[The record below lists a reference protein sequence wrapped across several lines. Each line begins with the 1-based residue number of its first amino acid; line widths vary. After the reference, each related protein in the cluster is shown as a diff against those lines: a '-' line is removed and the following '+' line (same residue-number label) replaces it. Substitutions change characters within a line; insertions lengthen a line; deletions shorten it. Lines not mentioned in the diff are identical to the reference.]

1 MTLKQ
6 FWSGV
11 MNSARRER
19 ERIAINGEYRSV
31 TMWLPLGVI
40 LFFSVFFSQEVVGSL
55 PVAVVDEDN
64 SHLSRRL
71 VSMIRATHETA
82 LVEEVADMAEARSML
97 LAGEVVGVV
106 EIADGFTRDVLS
118 GATATVVY
126 YDSGTNISTA
136 SLSSKGVQRAVA
148 SFGVGVALQRAE
160 MEGVMPDEAMAQVM
174 PIGFTTY
181 ALFNPWL
188 NYAYY
193 VGPCFWAMVLIIASM
208 LSTIY
213 AVGSELRYAT
223 SVEWLR
229 SANGSLLAGIMG
241 KLAPTTLILWMLT
254 AVVGILL
261 FGLFGVPMRGSRVVL
276 IVGAMALIVAYQAV
290 ALAVVALTASF
301 RLSLSLGG
309 GYSVL
314 AFTFSGVTFPA
325 MAMIGWVLPFTML
338 FPYSYFMELYI
349 DQAVRGSA
357 WWYSMSKVAAMLLF
371 CLLPL
376 LVLGRLKRVL
386 VNRRYWGKL

>member
-40 LFFSVFFSQEVVGSL
+40 LFFAVFFSQEVVGSL

-148 SFGVGVALQRAE
+148 SFGVGVALQRVE

-193 VGPCFWAMVLIIASM
+193 VGPCFWIMVLIIASM

-276 IVGAMALIVAYQAV
+276 IVGAMALIVAYHAV

-314 AFTFSGVTFPA
+314 AFTFSGVTFPT
-325 MAMIGWVLPFTML
+325 MAMIGWVQPFTML

-357 WWYSMSKVAAMLLF
+357 WWYSMPKVAAMLLF

-386 VNRRYWGKL
+386 VNRRCWGKL

>member
-11 MNSARRER
+11 MNSARREG
-19 ERIAINGEYRSV
+19 ERIAINREYRSV

-97 LAGEVVGVV
+97 LAGEVAGVV
-106 EIADGFTRDVLS
+106 EIADGFTRDVIS

-174 PIGFTTY
+174 PIGSTTY

>member
-11 MNSARRER
+11 MNSARREG
-19 ERIAINGEYRSV
+19 ERIAINREYRSV

-174 PIGFTTY
+174 PIGSTTY

-213 AVGSELRYAT
+213 AVGSELHYAT

-325 MAMIGWVLPFTML
+325 MAMIGWVQPFTML

>member
-11 MNSARRER
+11 MNSARREG
-19 ERIAINGEYRSV
+19 ERIAINREYRSV

-40 LFFSVFFSQEVVGSL
+40 LFFAVFFSQEVVGSL

-97 LAGEVVGVV
+97 LAGEVAGVV
-106 EIADGFTRDVLS
+106 EIADGFTRDVIS

-325 MAMIGWVLPFTML
+325 MAMIGWVQPFTML